1 MSIKEQGKSARG
13 KWLKGEYPE
22 RYVVAET
29 TIREFVESLG
39 IFDVEEASARFQAVA
54 DATSRLLENPL
65 ENPMN
70 QNTRDV
76 RLILRIAGESRSR
89 RYQQIMR
96 AIISGMENGPAGI
109 KAAHRTAHRIV
120 ELAFTWTPD
129 YALTFKQF
137 TEGLQKG
144 RATRGA
150 PSYSKRRSI
159 AL

>member
-13 KWLKGEYPE
+13 KWLKGEYSE

-65 ENPMN
+65 D
-70 QNTRDV
+70 QNTREV

-144 RATRGA
+144 RGTRGA
-150 PSYSKRRSI
+150 PGYSKRRSI
-159 AL
+159 AM

>member
-13 KWLKGEYPE
+13 KWLKAEYPE

-54 DATSRLLENPL
+54 DATNRLLED
-65 ENPMN
+65 PMDPN
-70 QNTRDV
+70 SSDI
-76 RLILRIAGESRSR
+76 RLILRIAGESKSR

-144 RATRGA
+144 RATRGT

>member
-54 DATSRLLENPL
+54 DATSRLLENP
-65 ENPMN
+65 MN

-89 RYQQIMR
+89 RYRQIMR
-96 AIISGMENGPAGI
+96 AIISGIENGPAGI